1 MLLRTVIK
9 CSWSTHPHEQ
19 NKVYIN
25 LFLRRSSWNTKWMY
39 TEKVLGTYN
48 CRLPKWWWS
57 TVIWWNA
64 HSETP
69 TCNQIKKTSLVYA
82 MLTYPNPYT
91 YFQCQ
96 IYQILLVRFSTF
108 PFVKPHQR
116 NNLQVQ
122 FADCCSS
129 PKPVEATGLLSLPPF
144 SDHDGP
150 KSKTLNYMSP
160 FFHPIW
166 STMCISN
173 QLWIRFT
180 LIGTFLSSE
189 KNQLKKEILLGKK
202 KKKKNPHHNSR
213 RYALSDV
220 STIEPKTVLT

>member
-108 PFVKPHQR
+108 LFVKPHQR